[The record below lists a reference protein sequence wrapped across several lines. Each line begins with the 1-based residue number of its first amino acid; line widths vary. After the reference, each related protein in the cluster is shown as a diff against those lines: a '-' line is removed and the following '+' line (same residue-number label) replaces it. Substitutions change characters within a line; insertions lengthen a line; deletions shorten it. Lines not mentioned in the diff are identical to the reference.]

1 MDDSKESVVIER
13 KAPVTE
19 LGGEIMRKRECFEN
33 TEDSV
38 RYLERRGELVELRLK
53 KCRMD
58 SALFDSRRSV
68 NERSNAFEMA
78 TLRKSRSGLP
88 VNLYL
93 DDSGSYLDGGQGP
106 RIKFQHDKGNS
117 PNTRSMIPMTI
128 SDDPTIPLRNYQSR
142 LDGVGSND
150 ISLIMS
156 FVIANKENLLRLC
169 DRNDEY
175 DISNFLEDMV
185 KVS

>member
-1 MDDSKESVVIER
+1 
-13 KAPVTE
+13 
-19 LGGEIMRKRECFEN
+19 MRKRECFESI
-33 TEDSV
+33 EEYV
-38 RYLERRGELVELRLK
+38 RYLERRVELLELRVK
-53 KCRMD
+53 KCSKYSD
-58 SALFDSRRSV
+58 LFDSRSSV

-93 DDSGSYLDGGQGP
+93 DDSGSYLDGGHGP
-106 RIKFQHDKGNS
+106 RIKFQSDKGNS

-142 LDGVGSND
+142 LDGVGSDD
-150 ISLIMS
+150 ISLIMA

>member
-1 MDDSKESVVIER
+1 
-13 KAPVTE
+13 
-19 LGGEIMRKRECFEN
+19 MRKRECFESN
-33 TEDSV
+33 EEYV
-38 RYLERRGELVELRLK
+38 KYLERRVRILELRLR
-53 KCRMD
+53 KCRNDRDLPD
-58 SALFDSRRSV
+58 SSRSV

-78 TLRKSRSGLP
+78 TLRKTRSGLP

-93 DDSGSYLDGGQGP
+93 DDSGSYLNGGHGP
-106 RIKFQHDKGNS
+106 RIKFQPDKGNC

-128 SDDPTIPLRNYQSR
+128 SDEPTIPIKNYQSR
-142 LDGVGSND
+142 LNGVGSND
-150 ISLIMS
+150 IALIMS
-156 FVIANKENLLRLC
+156 FVIANKTNLLRLC